1 MSSLLPRTI
10 GGAIYHGLT
19 LTKGAGEQSFGRRA
33 ARPSPR
39 ATALLAWCLCGAS
52 LTLTALGLFL
62 LAVSKSPVGV
72 PVYAGAPVYDYW
84 LENTVIAI
92 SFSTVG
98 AIITPRLP
106 PRNPIGWIFCSIGVI
121 GGVRLFVSEYAIV
134 TLLAE
139 PSSLPAMLPG
149 GEVLA
154 WISSWLWISHIG
166 LFVLLALLFPDG
178 RLPSSRWRPFG
189 WLVGVVIV
197 TGTVSVA
204 LWPETAAGFDPVN
217 HPLGIEIATD
227 TVNPVETIVYAL
239 GLVAATSMLVR
250 LRRSTGV
257 ERQQLKWFAYAVAVL
272 ATSAILAYVVSESV
286 GVVWLGWVS
295 SMLVIASVVGL
306 PVAVGIA
313 ILRYRLYNIDLLL
326 NRTLVYGALTAVL
339 AAVYFGSIVL
349 FQVLFRAFTGQE
361 SQLAVVAST
370 LAIAALF
377 TPLRRR
383 IQSFIDRR
391 FYRRK
396 YDARKTLEA
405 FSAQL
410 RTETDLDALS
420 GDLIRV
426 IKETMQPIS
435 VSLWL
440 EAPERSR
447 ENREKTTTAIEA
459 PEFEV
464 APDDPILT
472 YLANVSGVVELEKLD
487 LDSPA
492 LGAMKA
498 AGIEL
503 VVPLVSQ
510 GELIGLLNLGS
521 RLSQQEYSADDRKLL
536 SDLSTQT
543 APAVRVARL
552 VRQQQEAETRYRT
565 LVEQTPA
572 ITYVQEPV
580 ESSNPKAVTYISPQY
595 ETILGYHPGSQMMDE
610 EHWLK
615 TVHPEDLERV
625 LAEEARTDRTG
636 EPFRMEYRI
645 IAGDGRVVWVRDEA
659 TLVRDE
665 EGQPLYWLGVQYDV
679 TEQKREAQERERIEQ
694 ELRIARLIQQTLLPK
709 TLPELT
715 MYDIGAY
722 YQPAREVGG
731 DFYDLFELE
740 DGRLGLVVG
749 DVTDKGIPA
758 ALVMATTRTIL
769 RVLAQRLF
777 PPSEVLRRSNEALV
791 ADIPPNMFI
800 TCLYAILDTESGRLV
815 YANAGHDPPYLRQGG
830 GNVEQ
835 LMARGMPLGLM
846 PGMEYEEKEITL
858 KKGECVLFYSD
869 GLVEAHDP
877 HREMFGF
884 PRLQDLVGTRRLGRA
899 SLIDFLLSEL
909 TRFTGEDWEQEDDIT
924 LVTLARSEER

>member
-1 MSSLLPRTI
+1 MKTS
-10 GGAIYHGLT
+10 
-19 LTKGAGEQSFGRRA
+19 AGEESFERGA
-33 ARPSPR
+33 ARLSPR
-39 ATALLAWCLCGAS
+39 ATALLARCLCAVS

-62 LAVSKSPVGV
+62 LVVSRSPVGV
-72 PVYAGAPVYDYW
+72 PVYAGAPVFDYW

-106 PRNPIGWIFCSIGVI
+106 PKNPIGWIFCSIGLI
-121 GGVRLFVSEYAIV
+121 AGMRLFVSEYAIV

-139 PSSLPAMLPG
+139 PRSVPAILPG

-154 WISSWLWISHIG
+154 WISSWLWVLHIG
-166 LFVLLALLFPDG
+166 LFVFLALLFPDG
-178 RLPSSRWRPFG
+178 RLPSSRWRPFA

-204 LWPETAAGFDPVN
+204 LWPETAAGFDLVN
-217 HPLGIEIATD
+217 HPLGIEVATD
-227 TVNPVETIVYAL
+227 TMNPVETILYAL
-239 GLVAATSMLVR
+239 GLVAAASPLVR
-250 LRRSTGV
+250 LRRSMGV

-286 GVVWLGWVS
+286 RVVWLGWAS
-295 SMLVIASVVGL
+295 FMLVIASVVGL

-349 FQVLFRAFTGQE
+349 FQALFRAFTGQE
-361 SQLAVVAST
+361 SQVAVVVST

-377 TPLRRR
+377 TPLRLR

-405 FSAQL
+405 FSAKL
-410 RTETDLDALS
+410 RIETDLDALS
-420 GDLIRV
+420 SELIDV
-426 IKETMQPIS
+426 IRETMQPTR

-440 EAPERSR
+440 KAPERDR
-447 ENREKTTTAIEA
+447 EAAKKATTAIEA
-459 PEFEV
+459 PEIEI
-464 APDDPILT
+464 APDDLILA
-472 YLANVSGVVELEKLD
+472 YLATVSGVVEVELLD
-487 LDSPA
+487 LDSQA
-492 LGAMKA
+492 LRAMKSA
-498 AGIEL
+498 DIEL

-510 GELIGLLNLGS
+510 GELIGLLSLGP

-572 ITYVQEPV
+572 ITYVQEPL
-580 ESSNPKAVTYISPQY
+580 ESSNPKAVTYVSPQY
-595 ETILGYHPGSQMMDE
+595 ETILGYPPESKIIDE
-610 EHWLK
+610 EHWNRI
-615 TVHPEDLERV
+615 VHPDDRERV
-625 LAEEARTDRTG
+625 LAEEARTDQTG
-636 EPFRMEYRI
+636 EPFRVEYRV
-645 IAGDGRVVWVRDEA
+645 IAGDERVVWVRDEA

-709 TLPELT
+709 TLPKLSG
-715 MYDIGAY
+715 YDIAAY

-731 DFYDLFELE
+731 DFYDTFELE

-758 ALVMATTRTIL
+758 ALVMATTRTML
-769 RVLAQRLF
+769 RVSAQRLF
-777 PPSEVLRRSNEALV
+777 PPGEVLKRANEELV

-800 TCLYAILDTESGRLV
+800 TCLYAILDPESGRLI
-815 YANAGHDPPYLRQGG
+815 YANAGHDPPYLRHHGSG
-830 GNVEQ
+830 VEE
-835 LMARGMPLGLM
+835 LRARGMPLGLM
-846 PGMEYEEKEITL
+846 PGMEYEEKKITL
-858 KKGECVLFYSD
+858 NRGESVLFYSD

-877 HREMFGF
+877 HHEMFGF
-884 PRLQDLVGTRRLGRA
+884 PRLQRLVGTHRSGES

-909 TRFTGEDWEQEDDIT
+909 INFTGGDWEQEDDIT
-924 LVTLARSEER
+924 LVTLERSEER

>member
-1 MSSLLPRTI
+1 V
-10 GGAIYHGLT
+10 GHYNGLT
-19 LTKGAGEQSFGRRA
+19 MTTDAGEQSFERGA
-33 ARPSPR
+33 ARLSPR
-39 ATALLAWCLCGAS
+39 ATAILARCLCAVS
-52 LTLTALGLFL
+52 LTLTVLGLFL
-62 LAVSKSPVGV
+62 LAVSRSPVGV
-72 PVYAGAPVYDYW
+72 PVYAGAPIYDYW
-84 LENTVIAI
+84 LVNTVVAI

-98 AIITPRLP
+98 AVITPRLP
-106 PRNPIGWIFCSIGVI
+106 PQNPIGWIFCSIGVI
-121 GGVRLFVSEYAIV
+121 AGMRLFVAEYAIV

-139 PSSLPAMLPG
+139 PRSVPAMLPG

-154 WISSWLWISHIG
+154 WISSWLWVLHIG
-166 LFVLLALLFPDG
+166 LFVFLAFLFPDG
-178 RLPSSRWRPFG
+178 RPPSSRWRPFG
-189 WLVGVVIV
+189 WLVGVVVVI
-197 TGTVSVA
+197 GTISVA
-204 LWPETAAGFDPVN
+204 LWPETAARFDLVN
-217 HPLGIEIATD
+217 HPLGIEVATD
-227 TVNPVETIVYAL
+227 TMNPVENILYAL
-239 GLVAATSMLVR
+239 GLIAAASLLVR
-250 LRRSTGV
+250 LRRSRGV
-257 ERQQLKWFAYAVAVL
+257 KRQQVKWFTYAAAVL
-272 ATSAILAYVVSESV
+272 ATSAILAYVVSESI
-286 GVVWLGWVS
+286 GVAWLEWVS
-295 SMLVIASVVGL
+295 SMLVMISVVGL

-313 ILRYRLYNIDLLL
+313 ILRFRLYNIDLLL

-339 AAVYFGSIVL
+339 AAVYFASIVL

-361 SQLAVVAST
+361 SQLAVVVST

-377 TPLRRR
+377 TPFRRR

-396 YDARKTLEA
+396 YDARKALEA
-405 FSAQL
+405 FSTKL

-420 GDLIRV
+420 GDLIKV
-426 IKETMQPIS
+426 IRETMQPAR

-440 EAPERSR
+440 KSPERAR
-447 ENREKTTTAIEA
+447 EDTEKATTAIDA
-459 PEFEV
+459 PEIEI
-464 APDDPILT
+464 APDDPVLA
-472 YLANVSGVVELEKLD
+472 YLASVSGVVEVEKLD
-487 LDSPA
+487 LDSQA
-492 LGAMKA
+492 LRAMNA
-498 AGIEL
+498 ADIEL

-510 GELIGLLNLGS
+510 GELIGLLILGS

-536 SDLSTQT
+536 RDLSTQA

-595 ETILGYHPGSQMMDE
+595 ETILGYPPESQMIDE
-610 EHWLK
+610 EHWNRIL
-615 TVHPEDLERV
+615 HPEDRERV
-625 LAEEARTDRTG
+625 LAEEARTDETG
-636 EPFRMEYRI
+636 EPFRVEYRV

-694 ELRIARLIQQTLLPK
+694 ELRIARLIQQTLLPR
-709 TLPELT
+709 TLPELSG
-715 MYDIGAY
+715 YDVAAY

-758 ALVMATTRTIL
+758 ALVMATTRTML
-769 RVLAQRLF
+769 RASAQRLF
-777 PPSEVLRRSNEALV
+777 PPAEVLKRANDALV
-791 ADIPPNMFI
+791 ADIPSNMFI

-815 YANAGHDPPYLRQGG
+815 YANAGHDQPYLRHNGSD
-830 GNVEQ
+830 VEE
-835 LMARGMPLGLM
+835 LRARGMPLGLM
-846 PGMEYEEKEITL
+846 PGMEYEEKEVTL
-858 KKGECVLFYSD
+858 QRGESVLFYSD

-877 HREMFGF
+877 HHEMFGF
-884 PRLQDLVGTRRLGRA
+884 PRLQGLVGTHLSDGS

-909 TRFTGEDWEQEDDIT
+909 ARFTGDEWEQEDDIT
-924 LVTLARSEER
+924 LVTLERSEEL

>member
-1 MSSLLPRTI
+1 MT
-10 GGAIYHGLT
+10 T
-19 LTKGAGEQSFGRRA
+19 GAGEQSFERGTSRL
-33 ARPSPR
+33 SPR
-39 ATALLAWCLCGAS
+39 ATALLARCLCALS
-52 LTLTALGLFL
+52 LTLTVLGLFL
-62 LAVSKSPVGV
+62 LVVSRSPVGV

-106 PRNPIGWIFCSIGVI
+106 PQNPIGWIFCSIGVI
-121 GGVRLFVSEYAIV
+121 AGMRLFVSEYAIV

-139 PSSLPAMLPG
+139 PSSVPAMLPG
-149 GEVLA
+149 GEVVA
-154 WISSWLWISHIG
+154 WISSWLWVSHIG
-166 LFVLLALLFPDG
+166 LFVFLALLFPDG

-189 WLVGVVIV
+189 WLVGVVVV
-197 TGTVSVA
+197 TGMVAVA
-204 LWPETAAGFDPVN
+204 LWPETAAGFDLIN
-217 HPLGIEIATD
+217 HPLGIEVATD
-227 TVNPVETIVYAL
+227 TVNPVETILYAL
-239 GLVAATSMLVR
+239 GLIAAASLLVR
-250 LRRSTGV
+250 LRRSIGV
-257 ERQQLKWFAYAVAVL
+257 KRQQVKWFAYAVAVL

-286 GVVWLGWVS
+286 RVVWLEWVS
-295 SMLVIASVVGL
+295 FMLVIASVVGL

-339 AAVYFGSIVL
+339 AAVYFGIIVL
-349 FQVLFRAFTGQE
+349 FQALFRAFTGQE
-361 SQLAVVAST
+361 SQLAVVVST

-377 TPLRRR
+377 TPLRLR

-405 FSAQL
+405 FSAKL

-420 GDLIRV
+420 SDLIEV
-426 IKETMQPIS
+426 IRETMQPTR

-440 EAPERSR
+440 KSPERAR
-447 ENREKTTTAIEA
+447 EATEKATAAIEV
-459 PEFEV
+459 PEIEI
-464 APDDPILT
+464 APDDSILA
-472 YLANVSGVVELEKLD
+472 YLANVSGVVEVEKLA
-487 LDSPA
+487 LDSQA
-492 LGAMKA
+492 LRAMKSA
-498 AGIEL
+498 DIEL

-536 SDLSTQT
+536 SDLSTQA

-595 ETILGYHPGSQMMDE
+595 ETILGYPPESKIIDE
-610 EHWLK
+610 EHWNSI
-615 TVHPEDLERV
+615 VHPEDRERV
-625 LAEEARTDRTG
+625 LAEEARTDQTG
-636 EPFRMEYRI
+636 EPFRVEYRV

-709 TLPELT
+709 TLPELSG
-715 MYDIGAY
+715 YDVAAY

-740 DGRLGLVVG
+740 GGRLGLVVG

-758 ALVMATTRTIL
+758 ALVMATTRTML
-769 RVLAQRLF
+769 RVSAQRLF
-777 PPSEVLRRSNEALV
+777 PPAEVLKRTNEALV
-791 ADIPPNMFI
+791 PDIPPNMFI

-815 YANAGHDPPYLRQGG
+815 YANAGHDPPYLRHNGSD
-830 GNVEQ
+830 VEE
-835 LMARGMPLGLM
+835 LRARGMPLGLM

-858 KKGECVLFYSD
+858 ERGESVLFYSD
-869 GLVEAHDP
+869 GLVEAHDS
-877 HREMFGF
+877 HHEMFGF
-884 PRLQDLVGTRRLGRA
+884 PKLQGLVGTHRSGGS

-909 TRFTGEDWEQEDDIT
+909 THFAGEDWEQEDDIT
-924 LVTLARSEER
+924 LVTLERSDEL